1 MRNQHEN
8 ARLQQCP
15 IAMGGRYG
23 AGLDLIAGTGAK
35 ELSQSFQSTDRERE
49 NTMLENTN
57 PFDDEIEKQAIS
69 GDTAEFS
76 GRSRWDDFFLTLKLV
91 GIALAI
97 LGAIWGI
104 EFLQKD

>member
-1 MRNQHEN
+1 MKTPDYNNVRSPWAHDMEQALTE
-8 ARLQQCP
+8 
-15 IAMGGRYG
+15 
-23 AGLDLIAGTGAK
+23 
-35 ELSQSFQSTDRERE
+35 SQAQVRKNSHTVSQSTDRERE

-57 PFDDEIEKQAIS
+57 PFDAEIEKQPIW

-76 GRSRWDDFFLTLKLV
+76 GRSRWNDFFLTLKLV